1 MDLTATVWTLAGV
14 ATILAV
20 AMWRARRPWQPG
32 RLWRIPWNAVMALAL
47 VALMGLLAH
56 LVSLLTGQPI
66 EPRALR

>member
-1 MDLTATVWTLAGV
+1 MDLTATGAALAGV

-20 AMWRARRPWQPG
+20 AVWRVRQPWRPG